1 MASTSGPITGSYG
14 PDQFHSAYELPTVPV
29 GGASQTIAVVASFS
43 NPNVVGDLAAFNAQF
58 GLPDFPECTTP
69 TQTACLAVLNQDG
82 LPSPL
87 PVEDIAWGLEID
99 LDVQVAHEICQTCRI
114 NLYEANDSTFP
125 SVETAVNTAAAQGA
139 NAISNSYGQ
148 TNYDCTEPGYDH
160 PGVAITVSSG
170 DFGYGISC
178 PAVLPTVVSVGGTT
192 LRVHPDNTYKSES
205 LWGGTGSGCSDANLA
220 PKWQSRTSNWTAIGC
235 GTRRGTADVA
245 ADASPSTGAAVY
257 DSRYPGGPWVQVGG
271 TSLSAPI
278 IAAVYALAANASQF
292 PYPALRPYKT
302 QIKGLDGLHDVT
314 SGTNGSC
321 GQHPLQC
328 QAGVGFDLPT
338 GVGTPK
344 GLAAF

>member
-1 MASTSGPITGSYG
+1 MA
-14 PDQFHSAYELPTVPV
+14 
-29 GGASQTIAVVASFS
+29 
-43 NPNVVGDLAAFNAQF
+43 AQF
-58 GLPDFPECTTP
+58 GLPEFPGCATP

-87 PVEDIAWGLEID
+87 PVEDVAWGLEFD

-148 TNYDCTEPGYDH
+148 TNFDCTEPGYDH
-160 PGVAITVSSG
+160 PRVAITVSSG

-178 PAVLPTVVSVGGTT
+178 PAVLPTVVAVGGTT
-192 LRVHPDNTYKSES
+192 LHINPDNTWKSES
-205 LWGGTGSGCSDANLA
+205 LWGGTGSGCSQANVA
-220 PKWQSRTSNWTAIGC
+220 PKWQPRTINWTAIGC

-245 ADASPSTGAAVY
+245 ADANPNTGAAAY
-257 DSRYPGGPWVQVGG
+257 DSRYPGGPWVEVGG
-271 TSLSAPI
+271 TSLSAPLV
-278 IAAVYALAANASQF
+278 AAVYALAAHASRF
-292 PYPALRPYKT
+292 PYPAILPYKT
-302 QIKGLDGLHDVT
+302 QIQGTDGLHDVT
-314 SGTNGSC
+314 SGSNGSC